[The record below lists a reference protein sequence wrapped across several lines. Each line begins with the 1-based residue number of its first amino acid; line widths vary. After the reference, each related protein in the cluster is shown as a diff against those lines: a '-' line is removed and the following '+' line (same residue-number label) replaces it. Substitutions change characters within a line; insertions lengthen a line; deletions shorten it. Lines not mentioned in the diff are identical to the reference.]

1 MGFFANTG
9 SRHEAPHLH
18 GVSHFLEHVLFKGTR
33 RRGPEDISAAI
44 EEVGGDINAYT
55 AKEHTCFHARVL
67 GDNRDVA
74 VDVISDMLSNSL
86 IRSSDVEAERAVIL
100 DEIAMHSD
108 DPAELAHELVSA
120 RLFTGSPLERNV
132 IGSTASIEAMG
143 RRQIA
148 SYWRRHYR
156 GPSIVVAAA
165 GMVDH
170 DHLVESLLPFSEKVA
185 ADTAGPRLPAGRTR
199 EAEPGVLLLQR
210 PFEHAQAV
218 MAFRSPGLFREP
230 GRLDETRPALN
241 LLAMILGG
249 GMSSRLFVEVRERR
263 GLAYS
268 IDASEGA
275 YADAGSFEVE
285 WGSAA
290 ARVPEIAGLVRDEIG
305 RIISDGVTEAELRRV
320 KGQMTGQLLLG
331 HEGADARMSRVGNGE
346 LLGDHRTLDDIIRIY
361 QAVTLDDVQ
370 AAARAVLSTPPVLT
384 VVGPRVARA
393 KLTKVVDRWI

>member
-1 MGFFANTG
+1 M
-9 SRHEAPHLH
+9 
-18 GVSHFLEHVLFKGTR
+18 SHFLEHVLFKGTR
-33 RRGPEDISAAI
+33 HRGPEDISAAI

-67 GDNRDVA
+67 ADDREVA
-74 VDVISDMLSNSL
+74 VDVIGDMLSSSV

-100 DEIAMHSD
+100 DEIAMHAD
-108 DPAELAHELVSA
+108 DPAEVAHELVSA

-132 IGSTASIEAMG
+132 IGSAASIEALG

-156 GPSIVVAAA
+156 GPSLVVAAA
-165 GMVDH
+165 GKVDH
-170 DHLVESLLPFSEKVA
+170 QRLVETLLPFAERVGA
-185 ADTAGPRLPAGRTR
+185 HTPGPRPPAGRTR
-199 EAEPGVLLLQR
+199 TAEPGVLLLQR

-218 MAFRSPGLFREP
+218 MGFRSPGLFREP
-230 GRLDETRPALN
+230 GLLDETRPALN
-241 LLAMILGG
+241 LLALILGG

-275 YADAGSFEVE
+275 YADAGSFLVE

-290 ARVPEIAGLVRDEIG
+290 ERVPEIAGLVRDEIG
-305 RIISDGVTEAELRRV
+305 RVLADGVTGAELRRA
-320 KGQMTGQLLLG
+320 KGQVTGQLLLG
-331 HEGADARMSRVGNGE
+331 LEGADSRMSRAGNGE
-346 LLGDHRTLDDIIRIY
+346 LLGDHRTIDEVIGAY
-361 QAVTLDDVQ
+361 AAVTLPDVQ
-370 AAARAVLSTPPVLT
+370 AAAQAILSTPPVLT

-393 KLTKVVDRWI
+393 KLSRLVDRWG